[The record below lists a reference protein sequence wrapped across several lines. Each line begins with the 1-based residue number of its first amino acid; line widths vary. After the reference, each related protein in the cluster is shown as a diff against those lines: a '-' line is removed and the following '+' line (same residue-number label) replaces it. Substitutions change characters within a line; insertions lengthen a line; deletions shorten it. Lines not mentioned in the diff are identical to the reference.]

1 MIIFSTPFRG
11 QQALTPLGSEQT
23 TSLLVVL
30 ILPNKEKASGYNR
43 TIPREQERPAFCLL
57 SAESRPEREKI
68 AFRERRGRRMALCRG
83 EIKKILNNIGP
94 NGTINNYELSKY
106 ARKTELL
113 RRE

>member
-1 MIIFSTPFRG
+1 
-11 QQALTPLGSEQT
+11 
-23 TSLLVVL
+23 
-30 ILPNKEKASGYNR
+30 
-43 TIPREQERPAFCLL
+43 
-57 SAESRPEREKI
+57 
-68 AFRERRGRRMALCRG
+68 MALCRG